1 MEQILVGKTRS
12 FALGVY
18 ALLKDL
24 DPMRWQ
30 SMRKQALK
38 QRIVSLESEV
48 QHLYIALNELSHER
62 EALQNHYPVTALEQR
77 LQLVECLLKEL
88 SLIDLNDHLSYLNLL
103 GLRKRLQ
110 RAYQGLSIIMEA
122 YQSPIPNIRPSN
134 MKRSLVHFA
143 SAMGILVMIES
154 VPHFSWMIAIALAY
168 FCFCWSCEFLK
179 RYHPRMKEHIMR
191 VFAPIAHPHEYDKV
205 NSATWYGTA
214 LLGLSLMNPTLGVV
228 GVTILGVADPVAAA
242 VGRKYGKIQ
251 LPGNRTLEGSLAFW
265 ISGSL
270 AAFLMLSWLHPL
282 STSLNTLVVAS
293 VAAAF
298 GAIGELLGAYPDDN
312 LTVPL
317 ASAAG
322 AFLCLASLGL

>member
-12 FALGVY
+12 FALGIY

-30 SMRKQALK
+30 KMRKQTLK
-38 QRIVSLESEV
+38 ARIVSLESEV
-48 QHLYIALNELSHER
+48 QHLYISFNELSLER
-62 EALQNHYPVTALEQR
+62 EALQNHYPVNDLEQR
-77 LQLVECLLKEL
+77 LQVVEQLLKEL
-88 SLIDLNDHLSYLNLL
+88 SVIDLNDHLSYLNLL

-134 MKRSLVHFA
+134 IKRSLVHFA
-143 SAMGILVMIES
+143 SAMGILLMIES
-154 VPHFSWMIAIALAY
+154 VPTFSWMIAISLAY
-168 FCFCWSCEFLK
+168 FCFCWTCEILK
-179 RYHPRMKEHIMR
+179 RTSPRMKKIIMG
-191 VFAPIAHPHEYDKV
+191 VFAPIAHPHEYEKV
-205 NSATWYGTA
+205 NSATWYGSA
-214 LLGLSLMNPTLGVV
+214 LLALSLTNPVIGVI

-265 ISGSL
+265 FSGSL
-270 AAFLMLSWLHPL
+270 ASFIMLSWLHPL
-282 STSLNTLVVAS
+282 ATPTQTLIVSS
-293 VAAAF
+293 VAAAS
-298 GAIGELLGAYPDDN
+298 GAVGELLGAFPDDN

-322 AFLCLASLGL
+322 AMATIALLSL